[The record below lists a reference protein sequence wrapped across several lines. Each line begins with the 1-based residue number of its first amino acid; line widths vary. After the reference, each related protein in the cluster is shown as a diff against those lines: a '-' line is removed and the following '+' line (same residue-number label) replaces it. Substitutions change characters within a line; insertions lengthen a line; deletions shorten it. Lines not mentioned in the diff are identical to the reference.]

1 MGVLT
6 WEDKI
11 NGVFTTTY
19 KNWRNYTL
27 SYYNF
32 RGGAHGI
39 QTVSQLVFD
48 KKTGEQLEEAQLFAD
63 GYAQPVA
70 LLMQAAVKADMEAE
84 DPELVQLVEMDSV
97 VPNGNFSVGT
107 SGVQWIFQPYE
118 VGPYALGIVT
128 ALVSWEE
135 LKPYLK

>member
-1 MGVLT
+1 MSLVLGF
-6 WEDKI
+6 I
-11 NGVFTTTY
+11 
-19 KNWRNYTL
+19 L
-27 SYYNF
+27 SLLS
-32 RGGAHGI
+32 R
-39 QTVSQLVFD
+39 QLMSGLMNL
-48 KKTGEQLEEAQLFAD
+48 TGEQLEEAQLLAD

-97 VPNGNFSVGT
+97 VPNGNFSVGDN
-107 SGVQWIFQPYE
+107 GVQWIFQPYE